1 MLTANIIP
9 GVGWRDR
16 IMRSPW
22 TGALV
27 SALVFGLVAWAGIE
41 LTRLGGRIA
50 ALWPANAVMLA
61 ILMMAGRRAYFRH
74 LLLAYAANVLA
85 DILTGDHLLVA
96 LGLSACNTMEILAA
110 LLLMEGNTPGDWRR
124 LELPRVLVSFA
135 VYVCIVPPVISAAAA
150 AVFLTWVS
158 GANPANVF
166 AEWFMGD
173 AMGLAIVTPPTL
185 ILVRDGVRDIF
196 SGPRHWATI
205 TALLALMVL
214 TVAVL
219 IQSRY
224 PLLFLIFAGLT
235 YLAFATEF
243 SGAALGLLG
252 VSVITVVLTVLGHG
266 PFVQIPDST
275 SREQILLL
283 QIFLLVA
290 IAMMFPIAALV
301 GERKRME
308 AKLRAIAG
316 SDPLT
321 GLANRARLR
330 EVMAREW
337 MAARRAVSAISMVII
352 DIDYF
357 KRYNDTYG
365 HLLGDSCLTRV
376 AGLVSRA
383 AKRPSDLASRYGGE
397 EFILLLPDTPLSGAI
412 EVAASVHQSLAEA
425 AIEHEASP
433 LGRLTVSIGVSSVV
447 PSGDH
452 TPEALFTAADRALYR
467 AKQTGRAKTEVD
479 NRADAAVD
487 ASALDRG
494 RSPPFQPTTANRTAP
509 DEACRPGSSKA

>member
-9 GVGWRDR
+9 WAGWRDR
-16 IMRSPW
+16 ISRSPW
-22 TGALV
+22 VGALV
-27 SALVFGLVAWAGIE
+27 SALVFGLAAWAGIE
-41 LTRLGGRIA
+41 MTRLGGRIA

-74 LLLAYAANVLA
+74 LLLAFAANVLA
-85 DILTGDHLLVA
+85 DILAGDRLLVA

-110 LLLMEGNTPGDWRR
+110 LLLLEGNTPGDWRR

-135 VYVCIVPPVISAAAA
+135 VYVCIVPPVISAAVAA
-150 AVFLTWVS
+150 AFMTWAS
-158 GANPANVF
+158 GATPANVF

-196 SGPRHWATI
+196 SEPRRWATI
-205 TALLALMVL
+205 TALLAFMVL

-219 IQSRY
+219 FQSRY

-235 YLAFATEF
+235 YVAFATEF

-252 VSVITVVLTVLGHG
+252 VSVITVVLTVLTVLTVLGHG

-275 SREQILLL
+275 SWEQILLL

-290 IAMMFPIAALV
+290 IAMMFPIAALI

-330 EVMAREW
+330 EVMARQW
-337 MAARRAVSAISMVII
+337 MAARRAASTISMVII

-357 KRYNDTYG
+357 KRYKDTYG
-365 HLLGDSCLTRV
+365 HLLGDSCLSQV
-376 AGLVSRA
+376 AGLVGRA

-412 EVAASVHQSLAEA
+412 EVADLVHRSLAEA
-425 AIEHEASP
+425 ALEHEASP
-433 LGRLTVSIGVSSVV
+433 RGRLTVSIGVSSVV
-447 PSGDH
+447 LSGDH
-452 TPEALFTAADRALYR
+452 TPEALFAAADRALYR
-467 AKQTGRAKTEVD
+467 AK
-479 NRADAAVD
+479 
-487 ASALDRG
+487 
-494 RSPPFQPTTANRTAP
+494 
-509 DEACRPGSSKA
+509 